1 MQGRGTWPG
10 SSEGLR
16 GWREAFWGGAV
27 GGYVVKGSNGVVCV
41 CVWAC
46 MCVYVRMC
54 MCMIGIHCSAADS
67 ALSAVEV

>member
-41 CVWAC
+41 CVCAYVCAC
-46 MCVYVRMC
+46 V
-54 MCMIGIHCSAADS
+54 
-67 ALSAVEV
+67 